1 MKKYFDVA
9 LLVAG
14 VGVVDGRTNRSVVA
28 TGDGLFEG
36 FGRTID
42 PVPEQKKERDE
53 EKILNR
59 YIIYYFEMNHFV

>member
-1 MKKYFDVA
+1 MKKYFD
-9 LLVAG
+9 VAG

-42 PVPEQKKERDE
+42 PVPEQRNDDE
-53 EKILNR
+53 SFKYILFTILR
-59 YIIYYFEMNHFV
+59 